1 MTLKEKIAKATIF
14 AWKMKVL
21 ATRLEYEAEEDDC
34 KWSNKYVSEM
44 LIASEE
50 LLKQLQGR

>member
-21 ATRLEYEAEEDDC
+21 AARLEYEAKEYDC
-34 KWSNKYVSEM
+34 KWPNKYVSEM

>member
-21 ATRLEYEAEEDDC
+21 ATRLEYEAEEYDC